1 MMRKRIGRLRMQISL
16 VDLKA
21 QYGRIRH
28 EVDAAVR
35 EVIENTAFVGGP
47 GVQAFEK
54 EFADYCLAD
63 HALGVSSGT
72 SALHLALIG
81 AGIGKGD
88 VVVMPSHTFI
98 ATAEVVRRVG
108 AQVRFV
114 DIDPATFTID
124 PARLDDALDGITGA
138 VIPVHLYGHPADM
151 DPIMAKAT
159 SRGVA
164 VIEDAAQSHGAL
176 YKGRRCGGL
185 SAWAAFSFY
194 PGKNLGAYGDAG
206 MITSSDGEGIDRL
219 RSLANHGRSGKH
231 LHNEEGFNCRLDAI
245 QAAVLRVK
253 LRHLDQ
259 WNAERRRA
267 AAWYTERLA
276 GLADVSIPGTAP
288 WAEHVFHLYVVRVP
302 ERDRLFERMQADGIG
317 VGLHYPV
324 PLHLQPAYAHL
335 GHGRGD
341 FPVTEEVC
349 SEILSLPIYP
359 EITEDQVDQ
368 VVESLRRSL

>member
-1 MMRKRIGRLRMQISL
+1 MRISL

-21 QYGRIRH
+21 QYRRIQT
-28 EVDAAVR
+28 EIDAAVR
-35 EVIENTAFVGGP
+35 EVIETTAFVGGP
-47 GVQAFEK
+47 EVQAFEK
-54 EFADYCLAD
+54 EFAEYCRAD

-81 AGIGKGD
+81 AGIGEGD

-114 DIDPATFTID
+114 DIDQTTFTID
-124 PARLDDALDGITGA
+124 TDRVEEALVGVSGA

-151 DPIMAKAT
+151 DPIMARAAA
-159 SRGVA
+159 RGIA
-164 VIEDAAQSHGAL
+164 VIEDAAQAHGAM
-176 YKGRRCGGL
+176 YRGRPCGSL
-185 SAWAAFSFY
+185 SRWAAFSFY

-206 MITSSDGEGIDRL
+206 IVTSSDGDGIAKL
-219 RSLANHGRSGKH
+219 RSLANHGRGGKH
-231 LHNEEGFNCRLDAI
+231 LHTEEGFNSRLDAI

-253 LRHLDQ
+253 LRHLNQ
-259 WNAERRRA
+259 WNSERRRA

-276 GLADVSIPGTAP
+276 GLADVRTPETAP

-302 ERDRLFERMQADGIG
+302 DRDRVFERMLEDGIG

-335 GHGRGD
+335 GHSKGD

-349 SEILSLPIYP
+349 SGILSLPIYP